1 MEKQQTLEAEK
12 WVSELELSRTQK
24 SGVAISL
31 VIAIAL
37 AIVLAIVLVGPVLNV
52 LGVQSIAS

>member
-1 MEKQQTLEAEK
+1 MEKQQTLVTET
-12 WVSELELSRTQK
+12 WVSDLELSRTQK
-24 SGVAISL
+24 SGVALSL

-52 LGVQSIAS
+52 LGVQSISS